1 MKASVLGFRAVGLGV
16 WNLLTDRLL
25 ESGIGCRIR
34 GLMVE
39 GSGCRHPKS
48 QTLNPNL
55 QARVPSPFNV
65 GLGLGLD
72 LGFSFEA

>member
-34 GLMVE
+34 DLWLRVQDAG
-39 GSGCRHPKS
+39 
-48 QTLNPNL
+48 TLNPK
-55 QARVPSPFNV
+55 P
-65 GLGLGLD
+65 
-72 LGFSFEA
+72 